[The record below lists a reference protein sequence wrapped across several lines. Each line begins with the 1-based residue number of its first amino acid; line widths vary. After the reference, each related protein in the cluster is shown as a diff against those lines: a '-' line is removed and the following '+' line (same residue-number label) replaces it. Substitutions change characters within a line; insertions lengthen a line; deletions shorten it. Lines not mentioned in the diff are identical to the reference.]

1 MHRIKHHKI
10 KQEMPETSSTR
21 TKDNEEHDLAYYI
34 HDRVELM
41 HQVFSI
47 IKPKELKA
55 MAPECVQDISIDDLQ
70 ELCTEELLGISSKRL
85 CAILDGADPPT
96 DTESS
101 SSEPMETIS
110 LDSISSDEEILSQ
123 PCAKT
128 KKHKHRKH
136 KSKGKHKRKNSDS
149 SNKDQEI
156 EERSKA
162 SRAGLTV
169 LELLELQARARAI
182 RAQLQQDNTNKQET
196 VPTKHDSSD
205 EVEIKEE
212 PPEVVEISSED
223 EKPKAESLTA
233 KPSSPSINTT
243 CPIENSASVKRINN
257 LVITVPQTKPS
268 RKIKLNRNKLVHIST
283 NSNIVDKEKEKNYT
297 YNVCNQTAIPKAPVE
312 ALSVQISNEEEPK
325 PEQSQIQGKVKKKQK
340 KKSKKNEKDG
350 SDHDEIMLQLSDT
363 EKMDLLENFNRED
376 YDNFTSSSS
385 KDSESSSENESVK
398 DIPNKNKE
406 IDKNNT
412 DNTKTTETL
421 LDTTR
426 TSENINVS
434 DDTSIKEINHS
445 IEIQEK
451 QLQTNDV
458 KKNIE
463 QEDCSPQINNA
474 DNINENVIILSNKDN
489 LTNDCN
495 SEETTK
501 VIINGDIDKAIPQQ
515 NEENINENINL
526 VNAQENNNEE
536 QLEEGEILSKT
547 EDVNEKLSDGEISD
561 KICSKMDH
569 YDGSSKVVY
578 ISDEETAND
587 SKTIKNKKKEKKSKK
602 QKKSKKKDFRE
613 SGDQNFFENNKSK
626 IKNLEPEKI
635 NVDKQGTETK
645 IEEKSVNVLTI
656 DDDDDVDDIFEILEL
671 SDDSSHSEIEG
682 DSVLSK
688 EPTTAEIAALSAKI
702 DEIHN
707 EDIVTKKKE
716 TSESTEGLNEEENIS
731 WRDRYL
737 DSKKV
742 KRVLTTSNILNAL
755 RKKNKDIKKMLEAT
769 KNITEDISPKVCE
782 SDVVVEGSIEHFNTL
797 EASTKYVDPIA
808 TDKEEKEHVEGNT
821 DNKVVSKEME
831 KNAKLLLKM
840 YKKLLKYNDIN
851 KQKDP
856 NKKKKKKQKKNKDKE
871 KVKSTGVVA

>member
-1 MHRIKHHKI
+1 MNRIKHHKI

-21 TKDNEEHDLAYYI
+21 TNDEQHDLAYYI

-101 SSEPMETIS
+101 SSEPLETIS

-156 EERSKA
+156 EDRSKA

-182 RAQLQQDNTNKQET
+182 RAQLQQDNSNKQET
-196 VPTKHDSSD
+196 VPEKHDSSD

-243 CPIENSASVKRINN
+243 GSVENSASVKRINN

-268 RKIKLNRNKLVHIST
+268 RKIKLNRTKLVRIST
-283 NSNIVDKEKEKNYT
+283 NSDVVDKEKEKNYT
-297 YNVCNQTAIPKAPVE
+297 NNVCNQTAVPKPPVE
-312 ALSVQISNEEEPK
+312 TLSVQISNKEGPK
-325 PEQSQIQGKVKKKQK
+325 PEQSKIQGKLKKKQK

-385 KDSESSSENESVK
+385 KDSESSSEDESVK
-398 DIPNKNKE
+398 DVPNKE
-406 IDKNNT
+406 IDKNT
-412 DNTKTTETL
+412 ADGTKIAESL
-421 LDTTR
+421 LDTTK
-426 TSENINVS
+426 TSENHEISDDINV
-434 DDTSIKEINHS
+434 KEMNHS
-445 IEIQEK
+445 IEIQE
-451 QLQTNDV
+451 QEVQTNNV
-458 KKNIE
+458 AKNIE
-463 QEDCSPQINNA
+463 QKESPQKSNA
-474 DNINENVIILSNKDN
+474 NDIDENVLVLSNKDN

-495 SEETTK
+495 TEETTQVMK
-501 VIINGDIDKAIPQQ
+501 NGEMDTAVTQK
-515 NEENINENINL
+515 NEENKDENINS
-526 VNAQENNNEE
+526 VNVQENNNEE

-547 EDVNEKLSDGEISD
+547 EEVKEDLSDGEIPNKTCAEMESHD
-561 KICSKMDH
+561 A
-569 YDGSSKVVY
+569 SSKVVY
-578 ISDEETAND
+578 ISDEETANA
-587 SKTIKNKKKEKKSKK
+587 SKTTKNKKKEKKSKK

-613 SGDQNFFENNKSK
+613 SGDQNFLENNEYK
-626 IKNLEPEKI
+626 KNLEPDKI
-635 NVDKQGTETK
+635 NVDQHRTVTTNDD
-645 IEEKSVNVLTI
+645 KSVNVLTI
-656 DDDDDVDDIFEILEL
+656 DDDDDIDDIFEILEL

-707 EDIVTKKKE
+707 EDIVTKEKE
-716 TSESTEGLNEEENIS
+716 LIEDLNEEENIS

-755 RKKNKDIKKMLEAT
+755 RKKNKDIKRMLEAT
-769 KNITEDISPKVCE
+769 KNITEDVSPKACE

-808 TDKEEKEHVEGNT
+808 DIEEKQQVEGNS
-821 DNKVVSKEME
+821 DNTIVSKEME

-856 NKKKKKKQKKNKDKE
+856 NKKKKKKQKKNKDKDKE
-871 KVKSTGVVA
+871 KSVGIVS

>member
-1 MHRIKHHKI
+1 MHRTKHHKI

-21 TKDNEEHDLAYYI
+21 SKNNEEHDLAYYI

-123 PCAKT
+123 PCTKI

-136 KSKGKHKRKNSDS
+136 KSKGKHKRKNSNS
-149 SNKDQEI
+149 SDKDREI
-156 EERSKA
+156 EDRSKA

-196 VPTKHDSSD
+196 APEKHDSSD

-223 EKPKAESLTA
+223 EKPKIEGLTA
-233 KPSSPSINTT
+233 IPPSPNIDAT
-243 CPIENSASVKRINN
+243 CLIEKSASVKRVNN
-257 LVITVPQTKPS
+257 LVITVPQTIPS
-268 RKIKLNRNKLVHIST
+268 RRIKLNRNK
-283 NSNIVDKEKEKNYT
+283 IVRIATDSDKADREKEKNYT
-297 YNVCNQTAIPKAPVE
+297 NNICQQTVISNDPVE
-312 ALSVQISNEEEPK
+312 TLSVQFSNEEK
-325 PEQSQIQGKVKKKQK
+325 TKTEQDKNQVKLKRKQK

-350 SDHDEIMLQLSDT
+350 SDHDEITLQLSDT

-385 KDSESSSENESVK
+385 KDSESSSEDESVK
-398 DIPNKNKE
+398 DVLNKNIETDKIDE
-406 IDKNNT
+406 ITTKNTN
-412 DNTKTTETL
+412 TTELL
-421 LDTTR
+421 LDNNK
-426 TSENINVS
+426 TSENIKIS
-434 DDTSIKEINHS
+434 DTTAKENHS
-445 IEIQEK
+445 MQEVNS
-451 QLQTNDV
+451 QTTDV
-458 KKNIE
+458 VKNVE
-463 QEDCSPQINNA
+463 QEVYSPEKNNA
-474 DNINENVIILSNKDN
+474 EDNVEKVTILSNKEN

-495 SEETTK
+495 LEDHAK
-501 VIINGDIDKAIPQQ
+501 IIKIGEDTAITLQ
-515 NEENINENINL
+515 NEGSINENVNL
-526 VNAQENNNEE
+526 NIVNTQENNNEG
-536 QLEEGEILSKT
+536 QIEEGEIISK
-547 EDVNEKLSDGEISD
+547 NELNEELSDGEISD
-561 KICSKMDH
+561 KNCTKVDPG
-569 YDGSSKVVY
+569 DASSKVVY
-578 ISDEETAND
+578 ISDEEMNYA
-587 SKTIKNKKKEKKSKK
+587 KTTKNKKKEKKSKK

-613 SGDQNFFENNKSK
+613 SGNQNFFEINESK
-626 IKNLEPEKI
+626 NENSETEKI
-635 NVDKQGTETK
+635 NVDHQTTETK
-645 IEEKSVNVLTI
+645 IEGQPDNILTI
-656 DDDDDVDDIFEILEL
+656 DVDDDDIFEIFEL
-671 SDDSSHSEIEG
+671 SDESSDVEG

-688 EPTTAEIAALSAKI
+688 EPTAAEIAALSAKI

-707 EDIVTKKKE
+707 EDIVINKKD
-716 TSESTEGLNEEENIS
+716 TFVSVDGNNEEENIS

-769 KNITEDISPKVCE
+769 KNVTEGISPKVCE
-782 SDVVVEGSIEHFNTL
+782 SNVVVEGSIEHFKTL
-797 EASTKYVDPIA
+797 EGSTKYVDPIE
-808 TDKEEKEHVEGNT
+808 TDKEEKEQNEGNS
-821 DNKVVSKEME
+821 DNKIVSKEME

-856 NKKKKKKQKKNKDKE
+856 NKKKKKKQKRNKDKE
-871 KVKSTGVVA
+871 KVKTSQ